1 MPPATRRGTGFVGL
15 QQYLGL
21 NQGAAQRMGDTLASG
36 VEAAGAGVQSDTQAA
51 KAKALEAISQGSLA
65 MPGEGTTAAQ
75 AKDKATRTYT
85 GPMGMD
91 AGTVTDLYGRAAGVQ
106 RQAQALGSNTGRA
119 TLLGQKY
126 GSTSWGGGQLD
137 AALAGAGPSG
147 ARVSGAAG
155 AYGRLLGQLGGAQS
169 TVQQAARTA
178 SDATSKAAKAY
189 GELVPGLEAKETT
202 AAAEAKAAKEKADLE
217 AQQQAEADAA
227 AGGFYRTGGN
237 ARGVADERRRRA
249 PRTSGRAYEYGTP

>member
-1 MPPATRRGTGFVGL
+1 MPPTTRRGTGFQNL

-21 NQGAAQRMGDTLASG
+21 NRGSAQRMGDTLAGG
-36 VEAAGAGVQSDTQAA
+36 VEVAGAGVQADTEAA
-51 KAKALEAISQGSLA
+51 KAKALDAIAKGSLA
-65 MPGEGTTAAQ
+65 MPGEGTTAGQ
-75 AKDKATRTYT
+75 AKDMSGRTYK

-91 AGTVTDLYGRAAGVQ
+91 AGTTTDLYKRAAGVQ

-119 TLLGQKY
+119 TMLGQQY
-126 GSTSWGGGQLD
+126 GQTSWGGGQLD

-147 ARVSGAAG
+147 SRVAGAAG

-189 GELVPGLEAKETT
+189 GDLVPGLEANERE
-202 AAAEAKAAKEKADLE
+202 AEAKRLQEAA
-217 AQQQAEADAA
+217 Q
-227 AGGFYRTGGN
+227 
-237 ARGVADERRRRA
+237 DERYALEETLGQPIRRTRRD
-249 PRTSGRAYEYGTP
+249 PRNSGRAFEYGTP